1 MTTEAA
7 AWKKSMDRV
16 LVGVVLSTILLQ
28 FGGLQYLLPA
38 IGALLLLL
46 GFRALRQENQWFR
59 SCFVLS
65 VLHAA
70 YVFPLLVL
78 QTTILS
84 SIVPYPAALG
94 TALTVANFLLLLA
107 LLVCLWRGLLY
118 SQQKAGLPPHA
129 GGALAL
135 VVWYALIGLL
145 AFFQWDVLI
154 LTLGMLVWYVVLIY
168 KLYKASRCLV
178 EADYVIQPAPIRIR
192 DRCVVLSIVAC
203 LLVGSV
209 CGYLFGGKYPM
220 AWSVQHP
227 AEDSRLETIQAQL
240 LALGFPDDVL
250 KDLSDEDLAA
260 CADAVQVVV
269 DVTNKPGSSRTPS
282 VQGLR
287 ITGVG
292 VQLPGDRE
300 QWVLFHHFLWTT
312 DPGFYGTEA
321 IQLWPVYRD
330 MPDGWRAAGEVSGRV
345 LYDSNGE
352 TFTADY
358 FSLGT
363 QTVTSNNILWGEQSS
378 TDVFATFSMP
388 RNGSNYRGY
397 VAYPAVELQDGYLM
411 SSWVNYV
418 HQESWAQYPVKTAME
433 TRMVNAWNEA
443 GVFTTTQDAL
453 QFYPTEEGAEL
464 IS

>member
-1 MTTEAA
+1 M
-7 AWKKSMDRV
+7 
-16 LVGVVLSTILLQ
+16 
-28 FGGLQYLLPA
+28 
-38 IGALLLLL
+38 
-46 GFRALRQENQWFR
+46 
-59 SCFVLS
+59 
-65 VLHAA
+65 
-70 YVFPLLVL
+70 
-78 QTTILS
+78 
-84 SIVPYPAALG
+84 
-94 TALTVANFLLLLA
+94 
-107 LLVCLWRGLLY
+107 
-118 SQQKAGLPPHA
+118 
-129 GGALAL
+129 
-135 VVWYALIGLL
+135 
-145 AFFQWDVLI
+145 LI

-227 AEDSRLETIQAQL
+227 AEDSRLEAIQAQL

>member
-1 MTTEAA
+1 
-7 AWKKSMDRV
+7 
-16 LVGVVLSTILLQ
+16 
-28 FGGLQYLLPA
+28 
-38 IGALLLLL
+38 
-46 GFRALRQENQWFR
+46 
-59 SCFVLS
+59 
-65 VLHAA
+65 
-70 YVFPLLVL
+70 
-78 QTTILS
+78 
-84 SIVPYPAALG
+84 
-94 TALTVANFLLLLA
+94 
-107 LLVCLWRGLLY
+107 
-118 SQQKAGLPPHA
+118 
-129 GGALAL
+129 
-135 VVWYALIGLL
+135 
-145 AFFQWDVLI
+145 
-154 LTLGMLVWYVVLIY
+154 
-168 KLYKASRCLV
+168 
-178 EADYVIQPAPIRIR
+178 
-192 DRCVVLSIVAC
+192 
-203 LLVGSV
+203 
-209 CGYLFGGKYPM
+209 M

-227 AEDSRLETIQAQL
+227 AEDSRLEAIQAQL